1 MSIAE
6 RCRRARGM
14 MRSLM
19 ILAVACLCPPA
30 AALAQAG
37 ATTDVLTG
45 VVRTEDGQPV
55 LEAMVSATSL
65 ETQITRTVKTDA
77 RGRYVIV
84 FPDGG
89 GQYRLLVRA
98 IGMAPQ
104 ILTVVRQA
112 DEDRL
117 VTDVRVSVVAT
128 RLADI
133 NVQARRAPPPGAGQ
147 DAPGPGATERVLSP
161 EQMQRL
167 PIDASDLSLL
177 ASLAPGVVLTEST
190 DSTAAGFSV
199 AGQRPD
205 ANAVT
210 LDGLLFGG
218 AQLPPEAM
226 RNTRVI
232 TNAYD
237 VARGQFSGGL
247 VSTTTRGGSNMV
259 QGGLTYGLRD
269 QELEFGEDES
279 TGSFGRGFT
288 QHQLSLGLGG
298 PLVRDRLFFFGSGQI
313 RTRDDALAALTTATP
328 ATLERLGVAPDSV
341 TRFRSLVGATG
352 LSPSL
357 DAFGPERDTDDLS
370 LLGRVDW
377 IVSQSHSLMVRGD
390 WRGNR
395 QEPSRLGALSL
406 PQTSAVNRSSGGGV
420 MASLSSRF
428 GMSFINEFRAYGAE
442 NTREAKTALLLPQG
456 RVQVASI
463 LEGGDQAIT
472 TLSFGGNAG
481 VPQLTR
487 TRSLEIANEL
497 SWLPGEGRH
506 RFKLGALLVRGES
519 DQEQSQNRFGTF
531 TYLSLADLEA
541 NRPSSFTRTLAPGRN
556 ESSTRN
562 DALYLADTWRAGGGL
577 QLTYGLRAEFGAL
590 TGAPADNPQVEQ
602 LFGRRTDRFP
612 RETQLSPR
620 AGFTWM
626 IGSGAGR
633 DGPPGFSPII
643 LRGGVGLFRSPLPGG
658 LAGLARAATGLSGSE
673 GQLFCVGEATP
684 EADWAAYLA
693 DPSAIPTEC
702 ASSGPSPAPQTGR
715 APSVTVFSPGFKAPQ
730 SVRASLGGQRR
741 IGLLGT
747 LNLGVSFARGRHQ
760 VAARDLNLVAA
771 PAFVLAAEGGRP
783 VYAPAASITPE
794 TGAVSLLASRRFA
807 GFGQVLSLEDDYATS
822 SIQATLGTQGVTR
835 GGTVYNLSYT
845 LGRSRDQSSGGFGL
859 GSSTTAGDPNQRDW
873 ASSDFDR
880 RHAFLAT
887 VTHPFNQGLE
897 LTAIGRMSSGAP
909 YTPRV
914 GGDINGDGSRNDRAF
929 IFDPAG
935 APDSAVGNGM
945 ARVLASTSGSAR
957 SCLEAQL
964 GRIAGRNSCRSPW
977 QPSLEL
983 QLNWRPNLL
992 GFDRRLAVSL
1002 TTVNFLSGIDRLVH
1016 GVDGLRGWGQATR
1029 PDGTLLYVSGFDPNA
1044 QRFLYTVNERFGATG
1059 GSANA
1064 YRTPFQLGVQVRYT
1078 IGPDR
1083 FRDAIRGMIGT
1094 RGGGRG
1100 PAGGGRDGAA
1110 GPGAGPLSRLESTL
1124 PNPPRQVLNIA
1135 DSIALGLSPAQRE
1148 VIGVAADSLDLEIKA
1163 LADAVRKDLASAGAN
1178 PDMMALLSRMRP
1190 RLEEARKRVERAVE
1204 STREALTPEQWARL
1218 PESIRLAAERMG
1230 GMQGRGE
1237 RRVRPPG

>member
-1 MSIAE
+1 
-6 RCRRARGM
+6 
-14 MRSLM
+14 MRLLLV
-19 ILAVACLCPPA
+19 LAVALLYPSESVR
-30 AALAQAG
+30 AQAG
-37 ATTDVLTG
+37 ATTDLLTG

-117 VTDVRVSVVAT
+117 VTDVRVSVVPT

-133 NVQARRAPPPGAGQ
+133 NVQARRAPLPGAGQ

-161 EQMQRL
+161 DQLQRL

-177 ASLAPGVVLTEST
+177 ASLAPGVVLTEAT
-190 DSTAAGFSV
+190 DSTVAGFSV

-298 PLVRDRLFFFGSGQI
+298 PLVRDRLFLFGSGQV

-328 ATLERLGVAPDSV
+328 ATLQRLGVAPDSV
-341 TRFRSLVGATG
+341 ARFRSLVGAAG

-357 DAFGPERDTDDLS
+357 DAFGPERDTDALS
-370 LLGRVDW
+370 LLGRLDW
-377 IVSQSHSLMVRGD
+377 IVSQSHSLMIRGD
-390 WRGNR
+390 WRGNW
-395 QEPSRLGALSL
+395 QEPSRLGALAL
-406 PQTSAVNRSSGGGV
+406 PQTSAVNRSRGGGV

-428 GMSFINEFRAYGAE
+428 GVSFINEFRAYGAE
-442 NTREAKTALLLPQG
+442 NTREAETALLLPQG
-456 RVQVASI
+456 KVQVASI
-463 LEGGDQAIT
+463 LDGGDQGIT
-472 TLSFGGNAG
+472 TLSFGGNPG
-481 VPQLTR
+481 VPQLAR

-506 RFKLGALLVRGES
+506 RVKLGALLARGES
-519 DQEQSQNRFGTF
+519 EQEQSQNRFGTF
-531 TYLSLADLEA
+531 TYLSLADFEA
-541 NRPSSFTRTLAPGRN
+541 NRPSSFTRTLATGRN

-562 DALYLADTWRAGGGL
+562 DAVYLSDTWRAGGAL

-590 TGAPADNPQVEQ
+590 TGAPAYNPDVDR
-602 LFGRRTDRFP
+602 LFGRRTDLFP

-626 IGSGAGR
+626 LGGGARG
-633 DGPPGFSPII
+633 GPMPGFSPVI
-643 LRGGVGLFRSPLPGG
+643 LRGGIGLFRSPLQGS

-673 GQLFCVGEATP
+673 GQLFCVGDATP
-684 EADWAAYLA
+684 QPDWAAYVA
-693 DPSAIPTEC
+693 DPSTIPSAC
-702 ASSGPSPAPQTGR
+702 ASGGPVSDPLIGR
-715 APSVTVFSPGFKAPQ
+715 APSVTVFSPGFRAPQ
-730 SVRASLGGQRR
+730 SVRTSLGGQRR
-741 IGLLGT
+741 IGTLGT
-747 LNLGVSFARGRHQ
+747 LNLNVTWARGRHQ
-760 VAARDLNLVAA
+760 AAARDLNLVAT
-771 PAFVLAAEGGRP
+771 PSFVLASEGGRP
-783 VYAPAASITPE
+783 VYAPAATITPE
-794 TGAVSLLASRRFA
+794 TGALSLLASRRFPEL
-807 GFGQVLSLEDDYATS
+807 GQVLSLEDDYGTS
-822 SIQATLGTQGVTR
+822 SLQATLGTQGVTR

-845 LGRSRDQSSGGFGL
+845 IARSRDQSSGGFGL

-873 ASSDFDR
+873 AASDFDR
-880 RHAFLAT
+880 RHAVLAT

-914 GGDINGDGSRNDRAF
+914 GGDVNGDGSRNDRAF
-929 IFDPAG
+929 IYDPST
-935 APDSAVGNGM
+935 APDTAIGNGM
-945 ARVLASTSGSAR
+945 ARLLATTSGSAR
-957 SCLEAQL
+957 SCLEVQL
-964 GRIAGRNSCRSPW
+964 GAIAGRNSCRSPW

-983 QLNWRPNLL
+983 QLNWRPNVL

-1002 TTVNFLSGIDRLVH
+1002 TTVNLLGGVDRLLH
-1016 GVDGLRGWGQATR
+1016 GTDGLRGWGQAAR
-1029 PDGTLLYVSGFDPNA
+1029 PDGTLLYVSGFDQDA
-1044 QRFLYTVNERFGATG
+1044 QRFRYTVNERFGATG
-1059 GSANA
+1059 GSVNA
-1064 YRTPFQLGVQVRYT
+1064 FRTPFQLGLQVRYT
-1078 IGPDR
+1078 LGPDR

-1094 RGGGRG
+1094 RGGGGSRP
-1100 PAGGGRDGAA
+1100 PAGGRGGA
-1110 GPGAGPLSRLESTL
+1110 GPGAGPLTRLESTI

-1135 DSIALGLSPAQRE
+1135 DSIALGLSPVQRE
-1148 VIGVAADSLDLEIKA
+1148 TIGGAADSLDVEIKE
-1163 LADAVRKDLASAGAN
+1163 LADVVRKDLASAGAN
-1178 PDMMALLSRMRP
+1178 PDMMALMARLRP
-1190 RLEEARKRVERAVE
+1190 RLEEARKRIERVVE
-1204 STREALTPEQWARL
+1204 STRSVLTPEQWAKL

-1230 GMQGRGE
+1230 GVPGRGA
-1237 RRVRPPG
+1237 RRNRPPE

>member
-6 RCRRARGM
+6 LGWRARATT
-14 MRSLM
+14 RLLL
-19 ILAVACLCPPA
+19 ILAGSWLCPLEA
-30 AALAQAG
+30 AFAQAG

-77 RGRYVIV
+77 RGRYAIV

-133 NVQARRAPPPGAGQ
+133 NVQARRAPAPGAGQ

-161 EQMQRL
+161 EQLQRL

-406 PQTSAVNRSSGGGV
+406 PQTSAVNRSSGGGI

-428 GMSFINEFRAYGAE
+428 GVSVINEFRAYGAE
-442 NTREAKTALLLPQG
+442 NTCEAETALLLPQG

-463 LEGGDQAIT
+463 LDGGDQGIT

-481 VPQLTR
+481 VPQLAR
-487 TRSLEIANEL
+487 TRSLEVANEL

-506 RFKLGALLVRGES
+506 RIKLGALLVRGES

-531 TYLSLADLEA
+531 TYLSLADFEA

-590 TGAPADNPQVEQ
+590 TGAPAYNPDVEQ

-626 IGSGAGR
+626 IGGGARG
-633 DGPPGFSPII
+633 GPLPGFSPVI
-643 LRGGVGLFRSPLPGG
+643 LRGGLGLFRSPLPGS
-658 LAGLARAATGLSGSE
+658 LAGLARAATGLAGGE

-684 EADWAAYLA
+684 QADWAAYLA
-693 DPSAIPTEC
+693 DPSAIPAEC
-702 ASSGPSPAPQTGR
+702 ASGGPSPDPETGR
-715 APSVTVFSPGFKAPQ
+715 APSVTVFRPGFRAPQ

-741 IGLLGT
+741 IGALGM
-747 LNLGVSFARGRHQ
+747 LNLDVTWARGRHQ
-760 VAARDLNLVAA
+760 VAARDLNLVAT
-771 PAFVLAAEGGRP
+771 PSFVLASEGGRP
-783 VYAPAASITPE
+783 VYAPAGSITPE
-794 TGAVSLLASRRFA
+794 TGAVSLLSSRRFA

-822 SIQATLGTQGVTR
+822 SIQATLGMQGVTR
-835 GGTVYNLSYT
+835 GGTVYNVSYT
-845 LGRSRDQSSGGFGL
+845 LARSRDQSSGGFGL

-880 RHAFLAT
+880 RHGFLAT

-897 LTAIGRMSSGAP
+897 LTAIGRMASGVP

-929 IFDPAG
+929 IFDPSG
-935 APDSAVGNGM
+935 APDSAIGNGM
-945 ARVLASTSGSAR
+945 ARVLAATSGGAR
-957 SCLEAQL
+957 GCLEAQL
-964 GRIAGRNSCRSPW
+964 GRIAERNSCRSPW
-977 QPSLEL
+977 RPSLEL

-1002 TTVNFLSGIDRLVH
+1002 TTVNLLSGVDRLLH
-1016 GVDGLRGWGQATR
+1016 GVDGLRGWGQASR
-1029 PDGTLLYVSGFDPNA
+1029 PDGTLLYVAGFDPNA

-1064 YRTPFQLGVQVRYT
+1064 FRTPFQLGLQVRYT

-1110 GPGAGPLSRLESTL
+1110 GPGAGPLARLESTL

-1135 DSIALGLSPAQRE
+1135 DSIALGLSPAQR
-1148 VIGVAADSLDLEIKA
+1148 VIIGVAADSLDIEIRA
-1163 LADAVRKDLASAGAN
+1163 LAEAVRKDLASAGAN

-1190 RLEEARKRVERAVE
+1190 RLDEARKRVERAVE

-1218 PESIRLAAERMG
+1218 PESIRLAADRMG
-1230 GMQGRGE
+1230 GMQRGT